1 MCTPKSFTD
10 DEVYIYIFLIDTDV
24 FCSMILFLFI
34 DDNALIVQDME
45 LFFLLNK
52 NIYNPHVD

>member
-1 MCTPKSFTD
+1 MMK
-10 DEVYIYIFLIDTDV
+10 YIFIHIFLIDTDV

-52 NIYNPHVD
+52 KIYTPHAD